1 MFWAGD
7 NFYAGWRARTCA
19 ANFLRDENFPTER
32 LLQAVWQHQRLRRDA
47 LKTID
52 GRPVRIFH
60 PGFASLEG
68 GPDFRNAVMQIG
80 DEPPRS
86 GDVEVDLQAAGWRA
100 HGHDRNVHFKKVML
114 HVVWDH
120 ASPGPSG
127 SRADRLKPELQLP
140 VLALKNFLDA
150 PLAELSL
157 SLERESLRTLPESMR
172 GKCCAPLR
180 EMEPAKLDGLLAAAA
195 RVRFENKASLIRQRA
210 KQMGWDQALWEHLFR
225 ALGYKHNTWPMRHL
239 GETKP
244 LWSRG
249 AATAFEYQARLFGVA
264 GLLPDQLTR
273 AQKSA
278 DQYLRRLW
286 DCWWRDREE
295 FAEFILPRST
305 WRFHGLR
312 PANHPVRRLALIS
325 HWLADRHFIAKIEK
339 WSTTDLGAGASPSRR
354 RQSAPTNALKSLH
367 QILQVKHDE
376 FWSWHWT
383 FRSPRLRRS
392 QPLLGEA
399 RITDLALNAVLPWL
413 WV

>member
-1 MFWAGD
+1 RAIGAEQADDFAARDGERNISHRGPPGITLRQVGDFDHGPSAKTTASLTGKSALRPATIRRTGAGGPFQEAGKRVTTFKFFHAELDFAAETEQKQFQVFWAGD

-195 RVRFENKASLIRQRA
+195 RVRFENKAS
-210 KQMGWDQALWEHLFR
+210 
-225 ALGYKHNTWPMRHL
+225 
-239 GETKP
+239 
-244 LWSRG
+244 
-249 AATAFEYQARLFGVA
+249 
-264 GLLPDQLTR
+264 
-273 AQKSA
+273 
-278 DQYLRRLW
+278 
-286 DCWWRDREE
+286 
-295 FAEFILPRST
+295 
-305 WRFHGLR
+305 
-312 PANHPVRRLALIS
+312 
-325 HWLADRHFIAKIEK
+325 
-339 WSTTDLGAGASPSRR
+339 
-354 RQSAPTNALKSLH
+354 
-367 QILQVKHDE
+367 
-376 FWSWHWT
+376 
-383 FRSPRLRRS
+383 
-392 QPLLGEA
+392 
-399 RITDLALNAVLPWL
+399 
-413 WV
+413 